1 MEGECKVVLDAAVD
15 IEARKQTTASVKPSS
30 KLTTALLAFTLC
42 LAAAAAVLVFN
53 SHTKGSGQDEDNNDH
68 RHTLRQI
75 SNGRAAI
82 HLQGEYNPEMKTS
95 VQWQNQVDQSHF
107 QGGLQLT
114 DNEIVIPQDGLYFI
128 YSQASFRVKC
138 SSSDDDD
145 TTTSSMVHL
154 SHTVQRW
161 STSYGDDD
169 NKSYQTILH
178 SVRTACQKATSSSS
192 NQGESWFTAMY
203 MGAVF
208 NLKRGDKLKTVMEEK
223 MLLNLEDAQGETFF
237 GAFSL

>member
-1 MEGECKVVLDAAVD
+1 M
-15 IEARKQTTASVKPSS
+15 ITS
-30 KLTTALLAFTLC
+30 LT
-42 LAAAAAVLVFN
+42 
-53 SHTKGSGQDEDNNDH
+53 
-68 RHTLRQI
+68 I
-75 SNGRAAI
+75 SFYS
-82 HLQGEYNPEMKTS
+82 LTGEYNPEMKTS